1 MLACEQAHWE
11 KGEPARNHAFYSII
25 PLMTMKERLGASLY
39 RRYRMSNDNCECK
52 YAILFL
58 LNKTSIVQEVNN
70 VQ

>member
-1 MLACEQAHWE
+1 MNTIVD
-11 KGEPARNHAFYSII
+11 RYYV
-25 PLMTMKERLGASLY
+25 TMKERLGASLY